1 MPSANQGCETMSE
14 GITQFFLSKTKRH
27 GNSLWR
33 SGVAAGIGLILW
45 MQSNFPS
52 RKELERV
59 ERKLDR
65 IEDKLEALQAAVANH
80 SGILGKRYE

>member
-1 MPSANQGCETMSE
+1 MPSANQICEFMSE
-14 GITQFFLSKTKRH
+14 GLTQFFTKTKRH

-80 SGILGKRYE
+80 SGMLGKRYE